1 MNKILCIIAGLV
13 IFCAFNADAKSSSDL
28 LGGSTTKS
36 KNTVGVTGKSSGS
49 KSGVGLTNSATGSK
63 TQSKTQKAKTN
74 SPGSSKKGPV
84 DPLTGKSGSKTR

>member
-1 MNKILCIIAGLV
+1 MNKVLCIIAGLV
-13 IFCAFNADAKSSSDL
+13 IFCAFNAYAKSSSDV
-28 LGGSTTKS
+28 LGGSATKS

-49 KSGVGLTNSATGSK
+49 RSGAGLNNSATGSK
-63 TQSKTQKAKTN
+63 AQSKTQKAKTN